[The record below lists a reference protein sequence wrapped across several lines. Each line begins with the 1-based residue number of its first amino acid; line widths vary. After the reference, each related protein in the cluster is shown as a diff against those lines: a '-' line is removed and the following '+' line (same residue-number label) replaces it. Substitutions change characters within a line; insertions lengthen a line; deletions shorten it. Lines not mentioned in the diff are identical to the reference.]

1 MQKYNDMF
9 DQIDIETLILK
20 YLQGK
25 LAEEEKRQLDEWL
38 KDDRNKKLFSRLVNK
53 QRILVKMERLDEY
66 DWEKSWKVMEK
77 KLHERKKFSWKYWGM
92 VASLLGIVLLGTW
105 VFMEKNEKKSPVV
118 VMRGVEPG
126 GVFAELVL
134 PDGKIVELNKDS
146 NNLFLGESGKVLRNE
161 HGVLFLTQD
170 SVQLQKVGYSEI
182 RTPRGGEY
190 QVVLPDNSIVW
201 LNADSKLRFPLTF
214 SGKERRVFASGE
226 LYFQVAKDSL
236 SPFRI
241 EVEGLYEV
249 EVLGTEFNVRAYSDL
264 PSATTLVDGRVLIRD
279 KGTKV
284 VLKPGEQA
292 VKGKHGEVVVR
303 EVDVAPYIAWKQGYF
318 LFEDERLE
326 DILNE
331 LARWYDVNVFFEN
344 SSVREERFSVDM
356 PRHESFEEVLR
367 LIEQTRS
374 IQIEIEGNNVFVK

>member
-1 MQKYNDMF
+1 MF

-92 VASLLGIVLLGTW
+92 VASLLGIVLLGPW

-161 HGVLFLTQD
+161 NGVLFLTQD

>member
-1 MQKYNDMF
+1 MF

-161 HGVLFLTQD
+161 NGVLFLTQD

-331 LARWYDVNVFFEN
+331 LARWYNVNVFFEN
-344 SSVREERFSVDM
+344 SSVREKRFSVDM

>member
-1 MQKYNDMF
+1 MF

-161 HGVLFLTQD
+161 NGVLFLTQD

-226 LYFQVAKDSL
+226 LYFQGAKDSL

>member
-1 MQKYNDMF
+1 MF

-161 HGVLFLTQD
+161 NGVLFLTQD

-190 QVVLPDNSIVW
+190 QVVLPVNSIVW

-331 LARWYDVNVFFEN
+331 LARWYDVNIFFEN

>member
-146 NNLFLGESGKVLRNE
+146 NNLFLGESAKVLRNE
-161 HGVLFLTQD
+161 NGVLFLTQD

-264 PSATTLVDGRVLIRD
+264 LSATTLVDGRVLIRD

-292 VKGKHGEVVVR
+292 VKGKHGEVVVQ

>member
-1 MQKYNDMF
+1 
-9 DQIDIETLILK
+9 
-20 YLQGK
+20 
-25 LAEEEKRQLDEWL
+25 
-38 KDDRNKKLFSRLVNK
+38 
-53 QRILVKMERLDEY
+53 MERLDEY

-161 HGVLFLTQD
+161 NGVLFLTQD

>member
-161 HGVLFLTQD
+161 NGVLFLTQD

-214 SGKERRVFASGE
+214 SGNERRVFASGE

-331 LARWYDVNVFFEN
+331 LARWYDVNIFFEN

>member
-1 MQKYNDMF
+1 MF

-25 LAEEEKRQLDEWL
+25 LAEGEKRQLDEWL

-53 QRILVKMERLDEY
+53 QRILAKMARLDEY
-66 DWEKSWKVMEK
+66 DWEKSWKVMER
-77 KLHERKKFSWKYWGM
+77 KLRERKKFSWKYWGM

-161 HGVLFLTQD
+161 NGVLFLTQD

-331 LARWYDVNVFFEN
+331 LARWYDVNIFFEN

>member
-1 MQKYNDMF
+1 MF

-25 LAEEEKRQLDEWL
+25 LAEGEKRQLDEWL

-66 DWEKSWKVMEK
+66 DWEKSWKVMER
-77 KLHERKKFSWKYWGM
+77 KLRERKKFSWKYWGM

-118 VMRGVEPG
+118 VMRGVDPG

-161 HGVLFLTQD
+161 NGVLFLTQD

-331 LARWYDVNVFFEN
+331 LARWYDVNIFFEN

>member
-1 MQKYNDMF
+1 MF
-9 DQIDIETLILK
+9 YQIDIETLILK

-161 HGVLFLTQD
+161 NGVLFLTQD

-241 EVEGLYEV
+241 EGEGLYEV

>member
-1 MQKYNDMF
+1 MF

-146 NNLFLGESGKVLRNE
+146 NNLFLGESAKVLRNE
-161 HGVLFLTQD
+161 NGVLFLTQD

>member
-1 MQKYNDMF
+1 MF

-161 HGVLFLTQD
+161 NGVLFLTQD

-182 RTPRGGEY
+182 RTPRGY

-331 LARWYDVNVFFEN
+331 LARWYDVNIFFEN

>member
-1 MQKYNDMF
+1 MF
-9 DQIDIETLILK
+9 DQIDIEILILK

-25 LAEEEKRQLDEWL
+25 LAEGEKRQLDEWL

-161 HGVLFLTQD
+161 NGVLFLTQD

>member
-1 MQKYNDMF
+1 MF

-25 LAEEEKRQLDEWL
+25 LAEGEKRQLDEWL

-161 HGVLFLTQD
+161 NGVLFLTQD

-331 LARWYDVNVFFEN
+331 LARWYDVNIFFEN

>member
-1 MQKYNDMF
+1 MF

-66 DWEKSWKVMEK
+66 DWEKSWKVMER
-77 KLHERKKFSWKYWGM
+77 KLRERKKFSWKYWGM

-161 HGVLFLTQD
+161 NGVLFLTQD

-331 LARWYDVNVFFEN
+331 LARWYDVNIFFEN

>member
-1 MQKYNDMF
+1 MF

-161 HGVLFLTQD
+161 NGVLFLTQD

-331 LARWYDVNVFFEN
+331 LARWYDVNIFFEN

>member
-161 HGVLFLTQD
+161 NGVLFLTQD

-292 VKGKHGEVVVR
+292 VRGKHGEVVVR

>member
-1 MQKYNDMF
+1 MF

-25 LAEEEKRQLDEWL
+25 LAEGEKRQLDEWL

-66 DWEKSWKVMEK
+66 DWEKSWKVMER
-77 KLHERKKFSWKYWGM
+77 KLRERKKFSWKYWGM

-161 HGVLFLTQD
+161 NGVLFLTQD

-284 VLKPGEQA
+284 VLKSGEQA

-331 LARWYDVNVFFEN
+331 LARWYDVNIFFEN

>member
-1 MQKYNDMF
+1 MF

-38 KDDRNKKLFSRLVNK
+38 KDDRNKKLFSRLVNN

-161 HGVLFLTQD
+161 NGVLFLTQD

-331 LARWYDVNVFFEN
+331 LARWYDVNIFFEN

>member
-1 MQKYNDMF
+1 MF

-161 HGVLFLTQD
+161 NGVLFLTQD

-292 VKGKHGEVVVR
+292 VKGKNGEVVVR
-303 EVDVAPYIAWKQGYF
+303 EVNVAPYIAWRQGYF

-331 LARWYDVNVFFEN
+331 LARWYDVNIFFEN

>member
-1 MQKYNDMF
+1 MF

-25 LAEEEKRQLDEWL
+25 LAEGEKRQLDEWL

-66 DWEKSWKVMEK
+66 DWEKSWKVMER
-77 KLHERKKFSWKYWGM
+77 KLRERKKFSWKYWGM

-161 HGVLFLTQD
+161 NGVLFLTQD

-331 LARWYDVNVFFEN
+331 LARWYNVNVFFEN
-344 SSVREERFSVDM
+344 SSVREKRFSVDM

-374 IQIEIEGNNVFVK
+374 IQIEIEGNYVFVK

>member
-161 HGVLFLTQD
+161 NGVLFLTQD

-284 VLKPGEQA
+284 VLKPGQQA

-331 LARWYDVNVFFEN
+331 LARWYDVNIFFEN

>member
-1 MQKYNDMF
+1 MF

-25 LAEEEKRQLDEWL
+25 LAEGEKRQLDEWL

-66 DWEKSWKVMEK
+66 DWEKSWKVMER
-77 KLHERKKFSWKYWGM
+77 KLRERKKFSWKYWGM

-161 HGVLFLTQD
+161 NGVLFLTQD

-374 IQIEIEGNNVFVK
+374 IEIGIEGNNVFVK

>member
-1 MQKYNDMF
+1 MF
-9 DQIDIETLILK
+9 DQIDIEILILK

-25 LAEEEKRQLDEWL
+25 LAEGEKRQLDEWL

-66 DWEKSWKVMEK
+66 DWEKSWKVMER
-77 KLHERKKFSWKYWGM
+77 KLRERKKFSWKYWGM

-161 HGVLFLTQD
+161 NGVLFLTQD

-303 EVDVAPYIAWKQGYF
+303 EVDVAPYIAWRQGYF

-374 IQIEIEGNNVFVK
+374 IEIGIEGNNVFVK

>member
-161 HGVLFLTQD
+161 NGVLFLTQD

-190 QVVLPDNSIVW
+190 HVVLPDNSIVW

-331 LARWYDVNVFFEN
+331 LARWYDVNIFFEN

>member
-161 HGVLFLTQD
+161 NGVLFLTQD

-303 EVDVAPYIAWKQGYF
+303 EVDVAPYIAWKQGYL

>member
-1 MQKYNDMF
+1 MF
-9 DQIDIETLILK
+9 DQIDIEILILK

-25 LAEEEKRQLDEWL
+25 LAEGEKRQLDEWL

-66 DWEKSWKVMEK
+66 DWEKSWKVMER

-161 HGVLFLTQD
+161 NGVLFLTQD
-170 SVQLQKVGYSEI
+170 SVLEPKVGYSEI

-249 EVLGTEFNVRAYSDL
+249 EVLGTEFNVRAYSDS

-303 EVDVAPYIAWKQGYF
+303 EVDVAPYIAWRQGYF

-374 IQIEIEGNNVFVK
+374 IRIEIEGNNVFVK

>member
-1 MQKYNDMF
+1 MF

-161 HGVLFLTQD
+161 NGVLFLTQD

-284 VLKPGEQA
+284 LKPGEQA

-331 LARWYDVNVFFEN
+331 LARWYDVNIFFEN

>member
-1 MQKYNDMF
+1 MF
-9 DQIDIETLILK
+9 DQIDIEILILK

-25 LAEEEKRQLDEWL
+25 LAEGEKRQLDEWL

-66 DWEKSWKVMEK
+66 DWEKSWKVMER
-77 KLHERKKFSWKYWGM
+77 KLRERKKFSWKYWGM

-161 HGVLFLTQD
+161 NGVLFLTQD

-249 EVLGTEFNVRAYSDL
+249 EVLGTEFNVRAYSDS

-374 IQIEIEGNNVFVK
+374 IEIGIEGNNVFVK

>member
-1 MQKYNDMF
+1 MF

-38 KDDRNKKLFSRLVNK
+38 MDDRNKKLFSRLVNK

-161 HGVLFLTQD
+161 NGVLFLTQD

-331 LARWYDVNVFFEN
+331 LARWYDVNIFFEN

>member
-161 HGVLFLTQD
+161 NGVLFLTQD

-331 LARWYDVNVFFEN
+331 LARWYDVNIFFEN

>member
-161 HGVLFLTQD
+161 NGVLFLTQD

-182 RTPRGGEY
+182 RTPRDGEY